1 MPGKFPD
8 IDIAAIPGVCLP
20 TEPNECQ
27 EDRPTYFLIFMCSLI
42 LSIFWITYI
51 AFFNSRVVG
60 SVVTRLANSKMI
72 KKLIGDNGAHI
83 EVRQT
88 FFNYS
93 VVEKGKRYAF
103 SGSSIFVA
111 KLMGGICFW

>member
-1 MPGKFPD
+1 
-8 IDIAAIPGVCLP
+8 
-20 TEPNECQ
+20 
-27 EDRPTYFLIFMCSLI
+27 MCSLI

-93 VVEKGKRYAF
+93 VVEKGNRYAF
-103 SGSSIFVA
+103 SGTSNFVA
-111 KLMGGICFW
+111 KLMGGQFYGRMKFC